1 MLYLG
6 FDTGTH
12 FRSYEKHVLF
22 PVPRSKDTQTKMP
35 TEFFSSRNMASPCV
49 MQRCFSP
56 IRRWLSEFLLAP
68 EAFCDTELEVVKV
81 LKEYAG
87 REERQNP
94 DGTKFIIKV
103 FNPDKPRTSHALS
116 FEDDHL
122 ITRSYSWEAEP
133 TNLTRFPVKISNCI
147 FSPSAAASAR
157 FVSSAKLNHI
167 S

>member
-1 MLYLG
+1 
-6 FDTGTH
+6 
-12 FRSYEKHVLF
+12 
-22 PVPRSKDTQTKMP
+22 
-35 TEFFSSRNMASPCV
+35 MA
-49 MQRCFSP
+49 SP
-56 IRRWLSEFLLAP
+56 IRRWLSEFLLNP

-94 DGTKFIIKV
+94 DGTSFIIKV

-157 FVSSAKLNHI
+157 FFSSAKLNHI